1 MTHPL
6 EPSPAG
12 AGSPVLP
19 LQLLQPLDATHPFS
33 TPASSGGPHQRLMV
47 SPDPAAG
54 AELDLR
60 PTRLLISKEGQI
72 RSIWPVHLAGW
83 QQLGWQLH
91 APVETAG
98 NDGQGL
104 EEQEDDGP
112 PASEPQVHQSLDV
125 QLPAIQPPAAQ
136 SPSPAVP
143 PAPAAPASAAPTPA
157 AGEAVLAGEVPNFQA
172 MTKAEITAFC
182 ASTYGV
188 SLDGAMT
195 KAELVAT
202 ATGLLQQSPPQE
214 AAAQGAEPQE
224 AEHPEAMAPPTP
236 ADQAPDED
244 LAAGGNDLGF
254 QGDGAD
260 PEFPDDLL

>member
-6 EPSPAG
+6 EPSSAA

-47 SPDPAAG
+47 THDPAAG

-60 PTRLLISKEGQI
+60 PTRLLISKGGQI

-91 APVETAG
+91 APVETASR
-98 NDGQGL
+98 DGQGPGDL
-104 EEQEDDGP
+104 EELGDDGP
-112 PASEPQVHQSLDV
+112 PASEPQV
-125 QLPAIQPPAAQ
+125 PQPPAPQ
-136 SPSPAVP
+136 SPGAAVTPAPVAPVLAAVPAV
-143 PAPAAPASAAPTPA
+143 

-182 ASTYGV
+182 TSTYGV

-202 ATGLLQQSPPQE
+202 ATGLLQQSPPQGAE
-214 AAAQGAEPQE
+214 VQGAEPQGDVP
-224 AEHPEAMAPPTP
+224 PEGATP
-236 ADQAPDED
+236 ADQVPDAD
-244 LAAGGNDLGF
+244 LAAGGDDLRF

>member
-12 AGSPVLP
+12 AASPVLP
-19 LQLLQPLDATHPFS
+19 LQLLEPLDATHPFS
-33 TPASSGGPHQRLMV
+33 TPASSGGPNQRLMV

-72 RSIWPVHLAGW
+72 RSIWPVHLSGW

-91 APVETAG
+91 APVETLG
-98 NDGQGL
+98 DDGQESEGL
-104 EEQEDDGP
+104 EEDGP
-112 PASEPQVHQSLDV
+112 PASEPQVHQPLDA
-125 QLPAIQPPAAQ
+125 QLPSLQPADPQSHSAA
-136 SPSPAVP
+136 VT
-143 PAPAAPASAAPTPA
+143 PAPAAVPPVT
-157 AGEAVLAGEVPNFQA
+157 GEAVLAGEVPNFQA

-182 ASTYGV
+182 ANTYGV

-202 ATGLLQQSPPQE
+202 ATALLQQTPPVE
-214 AAAQGAEPQE
+214 DHPQGAEP
-224 AEHPEAMAPPTP
+224 PEAMAPD
-236 ADQAPDED
+236 AD
-244 LAAGGNDLGF
+244 LAAGGDDLGF

>member
-6 EPSPAG
+6 APSPAA

-47 SPDPAAG
+47 TPDPAAG

-91 APVETAG
+91 APVETPAE
-98 NDGQGL
+98 GQEL
-104 EEQEDDGP
+104 EDDGP
-112 PASEPQVHQSLDV
+112 PASEPHVHQPLDA
-125 QLPAIQPPAAQ
+125 QQPAIQPPAAQ
-136 SPSPAVP
+136 SPSPAVT
-143 PAPAAPASAAPTPA
+143 PAPVPAAAASVAPA

-214 AAAQGAEPQE
+214 AEVQGAEPQGDVPTE
-224 AEHPEAMAPPTP
+224 GITP
-236 ADQAPDED
+236 ADQAPDAD
-244 LAAGGNDLGF
+244 GAAGGNDLGF

>member
-6 EPSPAG
+6 EPSPAA

-47 SPDPAAG
+47 TPDPAAG

-91 APVETAG
+91 APVETASR
-98 NDGQGL
+98 DGQGPGDL
-104 EEQEDDGP
+104 EELEEDGP
-112 PASEPQVHQSLDV
+112 PASEPQVHQPLDA
-125 QLPAIQPPAAQ
+125 QLPA
-136 SPSPAVP
+136 P
-143 PAPAAPASAAPTPA
+143 PAPAAVAPSETPPA

-202 ATGLLQQSPPQE
+202 ATGLLQQTPHRDE
-214 AAAQGAEPQE
+214 AEPQG
-224 AEHPEAMAPPTP
+224 AVPPEGATP
-236 ADQAPDED
+236 ADQVPDAD
-244 LAAGGNDLGF
+244 LAAGGDDLGF

>member
-1 MTHPL
+1 MTHSL

-60 PTRLLISKEGQI
+60 PSRLLISKEGQI

-91 APVETAG
+91 APVETVSR
-98 NDGQGL
+98 DGQEPGDL
-104 EEQEDDGP
+104 EELEEYGP
-112 PASEPQVHQSLDV
+112 PASEPQVPQPADPQSLS
-125 QLPAIQPPAAQ
+125 PAAT
-136 SPSPAVP
+136 PA
-143 PAPAAPASAAPTPA
+143 PAPAAAAPVTPA

-202 ATGLLQQSPPQE
+202 VTGLLQQSPPQE
-214 AAAQGAEPQE
+214 AEAQE
-224 AEHPEAMAPPTP
+224 AEPPEGTTP
-236 ADQAPDED
+236 ADQPSDAD
-244 LAAGGNDLGF
+244 LAAGGDDLGF

>member
-1 MTHPL
+1 MTHRL

-60 PTRLLISKEGQI
+60 PTRLLIRKEGQI

-98 NDGQGL
+98 NDGKGL
-104 EEQEDDGP
+104 EELEDDGS
-112 PASEPQVHQSLDV
+112 PASEPQLHQPLDV
-125 QLPAIQPPAAQ
+125 Q
-136 SPSPAVP
+136 SPSSAVT
-143 PAPAAPASAAPTPA
+143 PAPAPA

-202 ATGLLQQSPPQE
+202 ATGLLQQTPPVE
-214 AAAQGAEPQE
+214 DDPKGDV
-224 AEHPEAMAPPTP
+224 PPVGTAP
-236 ADQAPDED
+236 ADQVPNAD
-244 LAAGGNDLGF
+244 LAAGVDDLGF

>member
-6 EPSPAG
+6 EPSPAA

-33 TPASSGGPHQRLMV
+33 TPASSGGPHQRLIV

-91 APVETAG
+91 APVETPAE
-98 NDGQGL
+98 GQEL
-104 EEQEDDGP
+104 EDDGP
-112 PASEPQVHQSLDV
+112 PASEPQVHQ
-125 QLPAIQPPAAQ
+125 PPASQ

-143 PAPAAPASAAPTPA
+143 PAPVAPVLAAVPAV
-157 AGEAVLAGEVPNFQA
+157 AGEAVLSGEVPNFQA

-214 AAAQGAEPQE
+214 AEAQGAEPQE
-224 AEHPEAMAPPTP
+224 DDPKGDVPPEGATP
-236 ADQAPDED
+236 ADQAPDAD
-244 LAAGGNDLGF
+244 RAAGGDDLGF

>member
-6 EPSPAG
+6 EPSPAA

-33 TPASSGGPHQRLMV
+33 TPASSGGPHQRLIV
-47 SPDPAAG
+47 SPDPATG

-104 EEQEDDGP
+104 EELEDGL
-112 PASEPQVHQSLDV
+112 PAPQSSVPQPLV
-125 QLPAIQPPAAQ
+125 AQLPA
-136 SPSPAVP
+136 P
-143 PAPAAPASAAPTPA
+143 PAPAAVAPSETPPA
-157 AGEAVLAGEVPNFQA
+157 AGEAVMSGEVPNFQA

-202 ATGLLQQSPPQE
+202 ATGLLQQTPPQE
-214 AAAQGAEPQE
+214 AEAQGAEPQE
-224 AEHPEAMAPPTP
+224 AEHPEAMAPVTP
-236 ADQAPDED
+236 ADHAPDAD
-244 LAAGGNDLGF
+244 LAAGGDDLGL

-260 PEFPDDLL
+260 LEFPDDLL

>member
-47 SPDPAAG
+47 TPDPAAG

-72 RSIWPVHLAGW
+72 RSIWPVHLAGRRPPAPALL
-83 QQLGWQLH
+83 LGS
-91 APVETAG
+91 P
-98 NDGQGL
+98 QGH
-104 EEQEDDGP
+104 EAASPAAASP
-112 PASEPQVHQSLDV
+112 PASEPQVHQ
-125 QLPAIQPPAAQ
+125 PPASQ

-143 PAPAAPASAAPTPA
+143 PAPVAPVLAAVPAV
-157 AGEAVLAGEVPNFQA
+157 AGEAVLSGEVPNFQA

-214 AAAQGAEPQE
+214 AEAQGAEPQE
-224 AEHPEAMAPPTP
+224 DDPKGDVPPEGATP
-236 ADQAPDED
+236 ADQAPDAD
-244 LAAGGNDLGF
+244 RAAGGDDLGF

>member
-6 EPSPAG
+6 EPSPA
-12 AGSPVLP
+12 AAASPVLP

-91 APVETAG
+91 APVESPTEV
-98 NDGQGL
+98 QEL
-104 EEQEDDGP
+104 EDDGP
-112 PASEPQVHQSLDV
+112 PASEPQLH
-125 QLPAIQPPAAQ
+125 QPPAPQ
-136 SPSPAVP
+136 SPGAAVTP
-143 PAPAAPASAAPTPA
+143 TPAPAATAPSEDPRA

-202 ATGLLQQSPPQE
+202 ATGLLQQSPPQGAE
-214 AAAQGAEPQE
+214 AQGAETQGDVP
-224 AEHPEAMAPPTP
+224 PEGTTP
-236 ADQAPDED
+236 ADQVPDAD
-244 LAAGGNDLGF
+244 LAAGGDDLGF
-254 QGDGAD
+254 LGDGAD

>member
-12 AGSPVLP
+12 AATPVLP

-33 TPASSGGPHQRLMV
+33 TPTSSGGPHQRLMV

-91 APVETAG
+91 APVETPAE
-98 NDGQGL
+98 GQEL
-104 EEQEDDGP
+104 DDDGP
-112 PASEPQVHQSLDV
+112 PASEPQGHPPLDAQLPSLRPADPQSLT
-125 QLPAIQPPAAQ
+125 
-136 SPSPAVP
+136 PAVTP
-143 PAPAAPASAAPTPA
+143 PAPAPAAAAPAAPA

-214 AAAQGAEPQE
+214 AKPQE
-224 AEHPEAMAPPTP
+224 AEPQGDMPPEGATP
-236 ADQAPDED
+236 ADQAPDAD